1 MFSTTSACDDGGPA
15 DRIQRQVNRL
25 LQVAIVGALLAGLR
39 RRDPSIV
46 TNGAVSIVF
55 AAIPGRIETAYD
67 VRFRPWQRLWVS
79 AAALVHTLGMLGPYD
94 RIWWWDHLTHTL
106 SGVVV
111 AGAAD
116 VGFRSRSEVRER
128 ASLPFDARTTWIVG
142 VTVVFG
148 LLWEL
153 LEYGTHAV
161 ADRRDFEPL
170 LVHYGRFDSV
180 ADVAFDLLGA
190 GLVILLGESALSNL
204 VETGGDEEPN
214 EKER

>member
-1 MFSTTSACDDGGPA
+1 MFSTTSARDDAGLW
-15 DRIQRQVNRL
+15 DRIQLLVNRL
-25 LQVAIVGALLAGLR
+25 LQVGIVGALLAGVR
-39 RRDPSIV
+39 RRDPSVV
-46 TNGAVSIVF
+46 TNGAVSLVF

-94 RIWWWDHLTHTL
+94 RIWWWDHVTHTL

-116 VGFRSRSEVRER
+116 VDYRARPEGRER
-128 ASLPFDARTTWIVG
+128 ASLPFDGRATWITG
-142 VTVVFG
+142 VTVGFG
-148 LLWEL
+148 LLWEF
-153 LEYGTHAV
+153 LEYGIHAV

-190 GLVILLGESALSNL
+190 GLVIFLGKPALSNL
-204 VETGGDEEPN
+204 VESEPEEDPA
-214 EKER
+214 EMEP

>member
-39 RRDPSIV
+39 RRDPSVV
-46 TNGAVSIVF
+46 TNGAVSLVF
-55 AAIPGRIETAYD
+55 AVIPGRIETAYD
-67 VRFRPWQRLWVS
+67 VRFCPWQRLWVS

-111 AGAAD
+111 ASAAD
-116 VGFRSRSEVRER
+116 IGFRSRPEVRER
-128 ASLPFDARTTWIVG
+128 ASLPFDARMMWIGG
-142 VTVVFG
+142 VTVGFG
-148 LLWEL
+148 LLWEF
-153 LEYGTHAV
+153 LEYGIHAV
-161 ADRRDFEPL
+161 ADHRDFEPL

-204 VETGGDEEPN
+204 VEPEP
-214 EKER
+214 EDLAEVER